1 MLVSIHL
8 GGLNEVYS
16 SLFELSCLLDGA
28 SISKHSLGLEHVCCK
43 LYAASALIA
52 KYTHVL
58 TINLHIIRPSMW
70 SLERVADLPILW
82 WAILISLDYQ
92 CDVRRGGRF
101 IVMQH
106 HGSKIGGW
114 ANVAFAAKMLNQ
126 VKWGCHQL
134 YWDGVK
140 TDDTKVGEH
149 FCPLFWPGFEQKPHG
164 AQLGP
169 SKTPKCAVYPKFSW
183 GKDVLGQPF
192 FAIYPFQSDSMCCD
206 MSCGHEVAAIA
217 KAQMRARRHAQIPQ
231 FQVRVQHW
239 HLSVIG
245 VFW

>member
-140 TDDTKVGEH
+140 TDDTKVGSIFARYFGRVLSRSHME
-149 FCPLFWPGFEQKPHG
+149 P
-164 AQLGP
+164 
-169 SKTPKCAVYPKFSW
+169 SW
-183 GKDVLGQPF
+183 GPPKPPNALC
-192 FAIYPFQSDSMCCD
+192 I
-206 MSCGHEVAAIA
+206 
-217 KAQMRARRHAQIPQ
+217 
-231 FQVRVQHW
+231 
-239 HLSVIG
+239 LSLVEERM
-245 VFW
+245 F